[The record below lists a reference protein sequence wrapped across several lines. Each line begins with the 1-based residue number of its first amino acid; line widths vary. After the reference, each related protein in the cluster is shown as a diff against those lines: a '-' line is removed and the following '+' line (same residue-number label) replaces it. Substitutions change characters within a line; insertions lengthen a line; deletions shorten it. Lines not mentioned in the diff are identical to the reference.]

1 MKFAVFG
8 LGNPGNEYVNTR
20 HNVGF
25 QILDKLATKPFES
38 KRYAL
43 VSETKFRGRKIFLIK
58 PQTYMNLSGKAV
70 KYYVQLLK
78 IPLENLLIVYDDV
91 SLPLGKL
98 RMRKKGSDGG
108 HNGIKNIISELNT
121 QQFPRLRIG
130 IARENLPKNLADF
143 VLAPFSEEEMSILQE
158 QVFLKAVE
166 CIKSWT
172 FIGIDR
178 TMSSCN
184 R

>member
-8 LGNPGNEYVNTR
+8 LGNPGHEYENTR

-25 QILDKLATKPFES
+25 KIIDALSTKSFQN

-43 VSETKFRGRKIFLIK
+43 VSETKFRGRTLFLIK

-70 KYYVQLLK
+70 KYYLQQLKL
-78 IPLENLLIVYDDV
+78 PVENILIVYDDI

-98 RMRKKGSDGG
+98 RMRKKGSPGG
-108 HNGIKNIISELNT
+108 HNGIKNIIAELGT

-130 IARENLPKNLADF
+130 IGKENLPKDLARY
-143 VLAPFSEEEMSILQE
+143 VLANFSDEERELLRE
-158 QVFLKAVE
+158 KVYPKAVE
-166 CIKSWT
+166 CIKNWA

-178 TMSSCN
+178 TMTSCN